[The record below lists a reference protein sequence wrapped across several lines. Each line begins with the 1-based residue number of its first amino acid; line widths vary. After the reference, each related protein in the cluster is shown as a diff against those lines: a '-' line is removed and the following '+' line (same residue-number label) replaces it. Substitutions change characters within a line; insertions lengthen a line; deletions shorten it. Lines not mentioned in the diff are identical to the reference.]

1 MEEGKIPEK
10 LRSILDK
17 INLESSKNE
26 PKQEERTE
34 IKDDEIELIRKREE
48 VKTMTVANKIRN
60 EELENRR
67 QDRAQRKVYADNL
80 FTFLCF
86 YMILV
91 FFILY
96 KSGSLYNSFELSD
109 SVIIAL
115 ITTTTANII
124 GIFAFVVRYLF
135 KTPDDKTIDEFL
147 LT

>member
-96 KSGSLYNSFELSD
+96 KIGSLYNSFELSD

-135 KTPDDKTIDEFL
+135 KTPDDKNNR
-147 LT
+147 

>member
-67 QDRAQRKVYADNL
+67 KDRAQRKVYADNL

-135 KTPDDKTIDEFL
+135 KTPDDKNNR
-147 LT
+147 

>member
-67 QDRAQRKVYADNL
+67 QDRLNAR
-80 FTFLCF
+80 FTRTISSLSC
-86 YMILV
+86 V
-91 FFILY
+91 FI
-96 KSGSLYNSFELSD
+96 
-109 SVIIAL
+109 
-115 ITTTTANII
+115 
-124 GIFAFVVRYLF
+124 
-135 KTPDDKTIDEFL
+135 
-147 LT
+147 

>member
-96 KSGSLYNSFELSD
+96 KRGSLYNSFELSD

-135 KTPDDKTIDEFL
+135 KTPDDKNNR
-147 LT
+147 

>member
-10 LRSILDK
+10 LRFILDK
-17 INLESSKNE
+17 INSESSKNE

-124 GIFAFVVRYLF
+124 GIFA
-135 KTPDDKTIDEFL
+135 
-147 LT
+147 

>member
-34 IKDDEIELIRKREE
+34 IKDDEIELIRKRKE

-135 KTPDDKTIDEFL
+135 KTPDDKNNR
-147 LT
+147 

>member
-67 QDRAQRKVYADNL
+67 QDRGSTQGLRGQSLHFPV
-80 FTFLCF
+80 FL
-86 YMILV
+86 YDTG
-91 FFILY
+91 ILY
-96 KSGSLYNSFELSD
+96 I
-109 SVIIAL
+109 V
-115 ITTTTANII
+115 
-124 GIFAFVVRYLF
+124 
-135 KTPDDKTIDEFL
+135 
-147 LT
+147 

>member
-34 IKDDEIELIRKREE
+34 IKDDEIELIRKREK

-135 KTPDDKTIDEFL
+135 KTPDDKNNR
-147 LT
+147 

>member
-48 VKTMTVANKIRN
+48 VKIMTVANKIRN

-135 KTPDDKTIDEFL
+135 KTPDDKNNR
-147 LT
+147 

>member
-10 LRSILDK
+10 LRFILDK
-17 INLESSKNE
+17 INSESSKNE

-124 GIFAFVVRYLF
+124 GIFAFAVRYLF
-135 KTPDDKTIDEFL
+135 KTPDDKNNR
-147 LT
+147 

>member
-91 FFILY
+91 FFIFY

-135 KTPDDKTIDEFL
+135 KTPDDKNNR
-147 LT
+147 

>member
-34 IKDDEIELIRKREE
+34 IKDDEIGLIRKREE

-135 KTPDDKTIDEFL
+135 KTPDDKNNR
-147 LT
+147 

>member
-115 ITTTTANII
+115 
-124 GIFAFVVRYLF
+124 
-135 KTPDDKTIDEFL
+135 
-147 LT
+147 

>member
-60 EELENRR
+60 EELENIEGRIGLNAR
-67 QDRAQRKVYADNL
+67 
-80 FTFLCF
+80 FTRTISSLSC
-86 YMILV
+86 V
-91 FFILY
+91 FI
-96 KSGSLYNSFELSD
+96 
-109 SVIIAL
+109 
-115 ITTTTANII
+115 
-124 GIFAFVVRYLF
+124 
-135 KTPDDKTIDEFL
+135 
-147 LT
+147 

>member
-48 VKTMTVANKIRN
+48 VKTMTVTNKIRN

-135 KTPDDKTIDEFL
+135 KTPDDKNNR
-147 LT
+147 

>member
-124 GIFAFVVRYLF
+124 GTFAFVVRYLF
-135 KTPDDKTIDEFL
+135 KTPDDKNNR
-147 LT
+147 

>member
-80 FTFLCF
+80 STFLCF

-135 KTPDDKTIDEFL
+135 KTPDDKNNR
-147 LT
+147 

>member
-135 KTPDDKTIDEFL
+135 KNPDDKNNR
-147 LT
+147 

>member
-115 ITTTTANII
+115 ITTATANII

-135 KTPDDKTIDEFL
+135 KTPDDKNNR
-147 LT
+147 

>member
-48 VKTMTVANKIRN
+48 AKTMTVANKIRN

-135 KTPDDKTIDEFL
+135 KTPDDKNNR
-147 LT
+147 

>member
-67 QDRAQRKVYADNL
+67 QDRAQCKVYADNL

-135 KTPDDKTIDEFL
+135 KTPDDKNNR
-147 LT
+147 

>member
-67 QDRAQRKVYADNL
+67 QDRAQLKVYADNL

-135 KTPDDKTIDEFL
+135 KTPDDKNNR
-147 LT
+147 

>member
-67 QDRAQRKVYADNL
+67 QDRAQRKVHADNL

-135 KTPDDKTIDEFL
+135 KTPDDKNNR
-147 LT
+147 

>member
-80 FTFLCF
+80 LTFLCF

-135 KTPDDKTIDEFL
+135 KTPDDKNNR
-147 LT
+147 

>member
-48 VKTMTVANKIRN
+48 VKTMTVANEIRN

-135 KTPDDKTIDEFL
+135 KTPDDKNNR
-147 LT
+147 

>member
-1 MEEGKIPEK
+1 MIRNGRREIPEK

-135 KTPDDKTIDEFL
+135 KTPDDKNNR
-147 LT
+147 

>member
-1 MEEGKIPEK
+1 MVEGKIPEE

-17 INLESSKNE
+17 INSESSKNE
-26 PKQEERTE
+26 PNQEAHTE
-34 IKDDEIELIRKREE
+34 IKDDEIEQIRKREE
-48 VKTMTVANKIRN
+48 VGAMTVANKIRN

-86 YMILV
+86 YMVLV
-91 FFILY
+91 FIILY
-96 KSGSLYNSFELSD
+96 KNGSLYNSFELSD

-124 GIFAFVVRYLF
+124 GIFVFVVRYLF
-135 KTPDDKTIDEFL
+135 KSPDDKNN
-147 LT
+147 

>member
-67 QDRAQRKVYADNL
+67 LGLNAR
-80 FTFLCF
+80 FTRTISSLSC
-86 YMILV
+86 V
-91 FFILY
+91 FI
-96 KSGSLYNSFELSD
+96 
-109 SVIIAL
+109 
-115 ITTTTANII
+115 
-124 GIFAFVVRYLF
+124 
-135 KTPDDKTIDEFL
+135 
-147 LT
+147 

>member
-60 EELENRR
+60 E
-67 QDRAQRKVYADNL
+67 
-80 FTFLCF
+80 
-86 YMILV
+86 
-91 FFILY
+91 
-96 KSGSLYNSFELSD
+96 
-109 SVIIAL
+109 
-115 ITTTTANII
+115 
-124 GIFAFVVRYLF
+124 
-135 KTPDDKTIDEFL
+135 
-147 LT
+147 

>member
-67 QDRAQRKVYADNL
+67 QDRARRKVYADNL

-135 KTPDDKTIDEFL
+135 KTPDDKNNR
-147 LT
+147 